1 MTVPA
6 TTAAVIPKRFQASW
20 DEEAVIV
27 CASVV
32 TEREERESRVGD
44 KTVGRFCNTLRMFT
58 LFDCARIEKGCARD
72 RMSVSATLRRR
83 EERKVDDRPRYNIV
97 TKETR
102 RTLKKSKAAL
112 L

>member
-32 TEREERESRVGD
+32 TEREERKSRVGD

-83 EERKVDDRPRYNIV
+83 EERKVDEIGRAHV
-97 TKETR
+97 
-102 RTLKKSKAAL
+102 
-112 L
+112 